1 MPRKD
6 ETGPDGKG
14 PKKVNQGVPD
24 RKGRGRPNK
33 RGKGRPGRNDRK

>member
-6 ETGPDGKG
+6 GTGPYGNG

-24 RKGRGRPNK
+24 RKGRGRPSK
-33 RGKGRPGRNDRK
+33 RGSKNRGSK